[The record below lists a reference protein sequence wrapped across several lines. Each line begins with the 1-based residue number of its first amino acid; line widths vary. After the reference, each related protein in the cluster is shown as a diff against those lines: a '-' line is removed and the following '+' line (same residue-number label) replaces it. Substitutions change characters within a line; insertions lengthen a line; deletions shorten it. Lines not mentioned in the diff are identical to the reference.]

1 MTKEQKLYD
10 YLMAK
15 HVGQNNAVHSKKLE
29 KRFNICPRTVRT
41 YVNNLRKSGY
51 PICSDDTGYWIAKDP
66 KEATRTAKRLGN
78 FAGEINNVKTGLT
91 VAAIQMRSVT
101 KITEENVLITVKV
114 G

>member
-15 HVGQNNAVHSKKLE
+15 HVGQDNAVHSKKLE

-51 PICSDDTGYWIAKDP
+51 PICSDKQRQDRSYCCCNPDEICYKDHRR
-66 KEATRTAKRLGN
+66 ERTYYR
-78 FAGEINNVKTGLT
+78 
-91 VAAIQMRSVT
+91 
-101 KITEENVLITVKV
+101 
-114 G
+114 

>member
-15 HVGQNNAVHSKKLE
+15 HVGQDNAVHSKKLE

-66 KEATRTAKRLGN
+66 KEASINLKAPIIINTETNVGDQIIIDGN
-78 FAGEINNVKTGLT
+78 EPVRFLIHDALHGKDGE
-91 VAAIQMRSVT
+91 
-101 KITEENVLITVKV
+101 
-114 G
+114 